1 MDIGE
6 QKRIIQVE
14 PEPLETPVSDEP
26 ALPVPEKPIEP
37 APVEP
42 VPVR

>member
-14 PEPLETPVSDEP
+14 PEPLQAPVEEP
-26 ALPVPEKPIEP
+26 AREEP

-42 VPVR
+42 ERQQEPVPVRR